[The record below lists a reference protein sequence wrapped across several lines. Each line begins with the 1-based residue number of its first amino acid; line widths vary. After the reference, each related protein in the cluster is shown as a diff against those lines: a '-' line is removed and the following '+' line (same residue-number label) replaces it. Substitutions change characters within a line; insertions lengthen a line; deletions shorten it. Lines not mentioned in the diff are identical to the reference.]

1 MSAHLTVYSMA
12 IAAER
17 PLRLRA
23 AEEERL
29 AAQLDVASKR
39 RSSRLLR
46 HLGSTFRRSQGS
58 GIAAEQWTGTSPREW
73 SVIGQFA
80 G

>member
-17 PLRLRA
+17 PLQLRA
-23 AEEERL
+23 AEQAHL

-39 RSSRLLR
+39 RVGRLLR
-46 HLGSTFRRSQGS
+46 HLGSALRRSQGS
-58 GIAAEQWTGTSPREW
+58 GIAAEQWTGTGSREW

>member
-17 PLRLRA
+17 PLVLRA
-23 AEEERL
+23 AEQERL
-29 AAQLDVASKR
+29 AAHVVAAFGR
-39 RSSRLLR
+39 RPGRLLR
-46 HLGSTFRRSQGS
+46 HLGSTLRLSLRSGNSARRWTTIGAR
-58 GIAAEQWTGTSPREW
+58 GCLVEQP
-73 SVIGQFA
+73 A